1 MIIDLKK
8 IGKEVPKWP
17 ETEVSIPAKNS
28 IKGNVLDI
36 PVLDNNKLIVGK
48 IGCGKTTLVK
58 KIVSA
63 SVRDDTW
70 MFFFEVK
77 PGDYSGTF
85 MRSGDKIISF
95 RGQGY
100 DDGSLFRWN
109 MIREIKLSKDP
120 EAEVKRITN
129 ALFEHLKKDP
139 GKLIWVQGAEE
150 VFEGFISTV
159 VYHVDGMPSNY
170 DVIQRMKNMS
180 TVSLLKFMSNHKKNR
195 SLLEKYF
202 HFDISWINNND
213 ETARKKITEY
223 KVPQIGSDILVF
235 LQNALNAFRGSFL
248 TKDGNDTLGEWL
260 SGKYGKNMF
269 ISYDLAKQDV
279 MSVFSIY
286 FLKSIILERIS
297 LDVDRSKKIIMVLD
311 EVPELGHEF
320 GLEQGVTVGRENRL
334 EVILSTQSLEK
345 LFSIAPNLNPAKT
358 EHYTNAMLA
367 GFPTMICFHPGDP
380 YTISTFQKFF
390 GNREKQ
396 KVIMPVSRYADLEI
410 KVSIEPVVADED
422 FASLDTGECYVK
434 IGAAEPERVNI
445 F

>member
-1 MIIDLKK
+1 MIIDLNKF
-8 IGKEVPKWP
+8 GKETPKWP
-17 ETEVSIPAKNS
+17 ETEVSIPARSS
-28 IKGNVLDI
+28 ISGNMLAI

-63 SVRDDTW
+63 SIRDDTW

-77 PGDYSGTF
+77 PGDYSGIF
-85 MRSGDKIISF
+85 MSSGDKIVSF
-95 RGQGY
+95 RELEDY
-100 DDGSLFRWN
+100 DGRLFRWN
-109 MIREIKLSKDP
+109 MIREIKLSNDP
-120 EAEVKRITN
+120 EAEIRRIT
-129 ALFEHLKKDP
+129 ASLFEHLKGDP

-150 VFEGFISTV
+150 VFEGFIGTV
-159 VYHVDGMPSNY
+159 VYCVNGSPSNY
-170 DVIQRMKNMS
+170 DVIQRMRTMS
-180 TVSLLKFMSNHKKNR
+180 TVNLLKFMSNHKANT

-202 HFDISWINNND
+202 HFDISWANNGD
-213 ETARKKITEY
+213 AVARKKLSEY

-260 SGKYGKNMF
+260 SGKYGKNLF

-311 EVPELGHEF
+311 EVPEIGHEF

-345 LFSIAPNLNPAKT
+345 LFSIAPDLNPSKT

-367 GFPTMICFHPGDP
+367 GFPTMICFQPGDP

-390 GNREKQ
+390 GKREKQ
-396 KVIMPVSRYADLEI
+396 KIIMPVSRYSNPDI

-434 IGAAEPERVNI
+434 IGATEPERVNI
-445 F
+445 L